1 MVRANVIWIIDAEQ
15 WPRAL
20 LRAELIERGFD
31 AVGYVTVRD
40 AIDSLPER
48 CPDAIV
54 VDLRG
59 QPLPLVERLPKI
71 GVPVVVI
78 GGALELSE
86 LPEGPWIVMQRPV
99 SIGDVADRILGVRT
113 NRTNRTNGT
122 NGTDR
127 TDK

>member
-1 MVRANVIWIIDAEQ
+1 MSVIWIIDADQ
-15 WPRAL
+15 WPRAM
-20 LRAELIERGFD
+20 LRAELIERAFD

-40 AIDSLPER
+40 AIDSLPAR
-48 CPDAIV
+48 HPDAIV

-71 GVPVVVI
+71 GVPVVAI

-99 SIGDVADRILGVRT
+99 SIGEVADRIA
-113 NRTNRTNGT
+113 
-122 NGTDR
+122 DR
-127 TDK
+127 VSRKV